1 MMSEKIDEKIRN
13 RHWGFINGSAEII
26 TIKKEDVRFS
36 NESNAQ
42 EELCF
47 ANYFEESHN

>member
-1 MMSEKIDEKIRN
+1 MMNKRKSQKIRN

-42 EELCF
+42 EKLCF